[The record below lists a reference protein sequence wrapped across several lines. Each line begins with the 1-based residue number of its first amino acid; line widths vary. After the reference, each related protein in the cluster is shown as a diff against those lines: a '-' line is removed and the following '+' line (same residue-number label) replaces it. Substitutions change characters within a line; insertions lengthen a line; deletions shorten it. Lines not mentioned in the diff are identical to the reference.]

1 MKRLLALL
9 LCAVMLF
16 SVLGAEA
23 WAADG
28 DTLTVYAKSGG
39 RRSVAVGD
47 TFTYSYALKISDIYQ
62 KTDRLW
68 LDVVFDNNCLE
79 FVSAETYADPDEME
93 SSANRTGDFRVQI
106 AKDTTAFNGS
116 IGDVVTVTFRA
127 KRAGTTYIRTL
138 PQRIEV
144 QSSKESDIYLV
155 DQYRPHAV
163 RDALFSTYDY
173 LGENVPNNATTK
185 LNTSQD
191 VVWFYVKDADGNG
204 VEAGQR
210 FQLSGTDNDGKLVNL
225 TAETDEYGF
234 LCFPRVPYGNYSV
247 SCASVREDGSAW
259 FIDDSSV
266 IIPMVKGSGSSA
278 RLNLRTELTA
288 RLLQPED
295 MIDLRVSLAWADEFI
310 DRGVPY
316 TNDRPVN
323 VSAELEAGGKLY
335 AHAYLSAD
343 KSSVVLKNL
352 PRTDADGNALEYD
365 AVPGVTT
372 HYDPEV
378 SRTEDG
384 FVITLRY
391 LNDHDW
397 EKVRTEPDC
406 DHSGEVV
413 YTCTDAGCGAVYHY
427 TLAPLGHD
435 YAESGYDPECE
446 KTGYHLYVC
455 KRCGIWYAETTPALG
470 HSWGEWIVDQPQ
482 EGDEDGM
489 QHRVCTVCGERQDA
503 IIAGPLHEQHHTYQ
517 THVVAPTCT
526 EGGYT
531 EEVCLC
537 GKSFIVEG
545 SRTPALGHDFT
556 GNSATRTVIENGCT
570 EDGLVEYTC
579 TRCGEMHAEI
589 LKAHGHNYGVV
600 EQQEPDCTH
609 SGYTVTECSYC
620 KDRRTTH
627 TTSLGHDWGDWIV
640 DQPAQT
646 DIPGSKHRVCKRCDQ
661 IETAVIP
668 ASPVGHKHV
677 YDSTE
682 TILPTCTE
690 QGYTRYICS
699 CGASVIEKDSYVDAL
714 GHDWQ
719 LDPSLSTE
727 STQRTRGVR
736 CYRCSRC
743 GLIRYE
749 FLPKIE
755 GTWKN
760 TYWDVPTYEWFYDY
774 VKYVSYNDYMNGTSS
789 SRFDPNE
796 PMTRAMLVTVLYR
809 MVGSPSVRDL
819 SMPFTDVPDEWFHD
833 AVLWAYDTGVVRGVS
848 DTEFAPMNL
857 ITREQMVTIF
867 HRYAEYAGYD
877 VSDMASIRS
886 FSDAALVDDY
896 AVDPISWAVAA
907 GIINGVDVDGVSY
920 LQPLGTATRA
930 QAAAIIQRFDSWRL
944 K

>member
-39 RRSVAVGD
+39 RRNVRVGD
-47 TFTYSYALKISDIYQ
+47 TVTYSYALKLTGIYDL
-62 KTDRLW
+62 DRVR
-68 LDVVFDNNCLE
+68 LDVVFDEECLE
-79 FVSAETYADPDEME
+79 FVSVEYP
-93 SSANRTGDFRVQI
+93 SFRTGDATETVKNGVLHMEKSAI
-106 AKDTTAFNGS
+106 TNGGAFSQS
-116 IGDVVTVTFRA
+116 ISDILTVTFRA
-127 KRAGTTYIRTL
+127 KRAGSTYIRTL

-144 QSSKESDIYLV
+144 ESSRESDIYLIEN
-155 DQYRPHAV
+155 YRPNSL

-173 LGENVPNNATTK
+173 LGDNVPTNATTK

-191 VVWFYVKDADGNG
+191 VVWFYIKDADGNP

-210 FQLSGTDNDGKLVNL
+210 FLLSGTDENGKIVSFS
-225 TAETDEYGF
+225 AETDAYGF
-234 LCFPRVPYGNYSV
+234 VCYPRVAFGNYSIA
-247 SCASVREDGSAW
+247 CDSVREDGSAW
-259 FIDDSSV
+259 FVDDASV
-266 IIPMVKGSGSSA
+266 IIPSVKNGE
-278 RLNLRTELTA
+278 LNIRREITA

-316 TNDRPVN
+316 TNDRPAN
-323 VSAELEAGGKLY
+323 VSVELEAGGRQF
-335 AHAYLSAD
+335 AHTYLSAD

-352 PRTDADGNALEYD
+352 PRTDAEGNELEYEII
-365 AVPGVTT
+365 PGVAE
-372 HYDPEV
+372 HYEV
-378 SRTEDG
+378 REISRTEDG
-384 FVITLRY
+384 FVFTLRY
-391 LNDHDW
+391 LNDHEW
-397 EKVRTEPDC
+397 EKVRTDPDC

-413 YTCTDAGCGAVYHY
+413 YTCTDCGAVYHY

-435 YAESGYDPECE
+435 YAVSGYDAACE

-455 KRCGIWYAETTPALG
+455 KRCGHWFPETIPALG
-470 HSWGEWIVDQPQ
+470 HKWGEWIVDQDVG
-482 EGDEDGM
+482 ENGEDGKM
-489 QHRVCTVCGERQDA
+489 HRVCSVCGEQEEMTL
-503 IIAGPLHEQHHTYQ
+503 AGPNHKHTYD

-531 EEVCLC
+531 EKVCLC
-537 GKSFIVEG
+537 GDRFVVEG
-545 SRTPALGHDFT
+545 SRTNATGHDFT

-579 TRCGEMHAEI
+579 SRCGEMHAEI
-589 LKAHGHNYGVV
+589 LPAHGHNYGVV
-600 EQQEPDCTH
+600 EQKDPTCTS
-609 SGYTVTECSYC
+609 SGYTITECSYC
-620 KDRRTTH
+620 KDRRTTY
-627 TTSLGHDWGDWIV
+627 TSSLGHDWGDWII

-646 DIPGSKHRVCKRCDQ
+646 DIPGAKHRVCKRCDLV
-661 IETAVIP
+661 ETAVIP
-668 ASPVGHKHV
+668 ASPIGHKHI
-677 YDSTE
+677 YTSSE

-690 QGYTRYICS
+690 QGYTKYYCD
-699 CGASVIEKDSYVDAL
+699 CGASVIEPDSYVDAL
-714 GHDWQ
+714 GHDWEE
-719 LDPSLSTE
+719 SWRSE
-727 STQRTRGVR
+727 STTRTRGVICFKCTR
-736 CYRCSRC
+736 PEC
-743 GLIRYE
+743 GILRYE
-749 FLPKIE
+749 ALPKKE

-789 SRFDPNE
+789 SHFDPNE

-877 VSDMASIRS
+877 VSEMASLS
-886 FSDAALVDDY
+886 GFTDAAQVDEY

-907 GIINGVDVDGVSY
+907 KIINGVDVDGVSY

-930 QAAAIIQRFDSWRL
+930 QAAAIIQRFDAWRL

>member
-23 WAADG
+23 WAADS

-39 RRSVAVGD
+39 RRNVKVGD
-47 TFTYSYALKISDIYQ
+47 TVTYSYALKLTGIYEL
-62 KTDRLW
+62 DRVR
-68 LDVVFDNNCLE
+68 LDVIFDEECLE
-79 FVSAETYADPDEME
+79 FVSVEYP
-93 SSANRTGDFRVQI
+93 SFKTGDATETVKNGVLHMEKSAI
-106 AKDTTAFNGS
+106 SNGGAFSQS
-116 IGDVVTVTFRA
+116 ISDILTVTFRA

-144 QSSKESDIYLV
+144 EAAKDSDIYLIEN
-155 DQYRPHAV
+155 YRPNAA

-173 LGENVPNNATTK
+173 LGDNTPSNATTK

-191 VVWFYVKDADGNG
+191 VVWLYVKDANG
-204 VEAGQR
+204 DPVEAGQR
-210 FQLSGTDNDGKLVNL
+210 FILSGTDENGKLVSYS
-225 TAETDEYGF
+225 AETDAFGF
-234 LCFPRVPYGNYSV
+234 ICYPRVPFGSYSI
-247 SCASVREDGSAW
+247 SCDSVRSDGSAY
-259 FIDDSSV
+259 FVDNGSINVPSV
-266 IIPMVKGSGSSA
+266 KNGD
-278 RLNLRTELTA
+278 LNLRREVSV

-323 VSAELEAGGKLY
+323 VSVELEAGGTLY

-343 KSSVVLKNL
+343 KSSIVLKNL
-352 PRTDADGNALEYD
+352 PRTDAEGNELDYEAI
-365 AVPGVTT
+365 PGVTE
-372 HYDPEV
+372 HYTPEL

-397 EKVRTEPDC
+397 SKERIEPDC
-406 DHSGEVV
+406 DTSGEVI
-413 YTCTDAGCGAVYHY
+413 YTCADCKTVYHY

-435 YAESGYDPECE
+435 YAESGYDAACE

-470 HSWGEWIVDQPQ
+470 HSWGEWITDV
-482 EGDEDGM
+482 EVVGNEDGL
-489 QHRVCTVCGERQDA
+489 QHRECSVCGAVEQRLL
-503 IIAGPLHEQHHTYQ
+503 AGPTHDQHHSYE

-531 EEVCLC
+531 EKVCLC
-537 GKSFIVEG
+537 GDRFIVEG
-545 SRTPALGHDFT
+545 SRTNALGHDFT
-556 GNSATRTVIENGCT
+556 GNSSTRTVIENGCT

-579 TRCGEMHAEI
+579 SRCGEMHAEI

-600 EQQEPDCTH
+600 EQKDPDCTH
-609 SGYTVTECSYC
+609 SGYTTTECSYC
-620 KDRRTTH
+620 KDRRTTY
-627 TTSLGHDWGDWIV
+627 TSSLGHDWGDWII
-640 DQPAQT
+640 DQPAAT
-646 DIPGSKHRVCKRCDQ
+646 DKPGSKHRVCKRCDQ
-661 IETAVIP
+661 LEEAVIP
-668 ASPVGHKHV
+668 ASPVGHKHE
-677 YDSTE
+677 YTTAE

-690 QGYTRYICS
+690 RGYTKYICS
-699 CGASVIEKDSYVDAL
+699 CGVSVIEPDSYVDAL
-714 GHDWQ
+714 GHDWV
-719 LDPSLSTE
+719 LDPSLSTA
-727 STQRTRGVR
+727 STQRTRGVQ

-774 VKYVSYNDYMNGTSS
+774 VKYVSYNDYMNGTST

-809 MVGSPSVRDL
+809 MVGSPSVRSL
-819 SMPFTDVPDEWFHD
+819 SMPFTDVPNEWYHD
-833 AVLWAYDTGVVRGVS
+833 AVLWAYDTGVVRGVT
-848 DTEFAPMNL
+848 DTTFAPMNL

-877 VSDMASIRS
+877 VSDMASLRG
-886 FSDAALVDDY
+886 FADAAEVDDY
-896 AVDPISWAVAA
+896 ALDPISWAVGA
-907 GIINGVDVDGVSY
+907 GIINGINVDGVDY

>member
-23 WAADG
+23 WAADSNR
-28 DTLTVYAKSGG
+28 LTVYAKSGG
-39 RRSVAVGD
+39 AHPSFAVGE
-47 TFTYSYALKISDIYQ
+47 TFTYSYALKLTGIYDL
-62 KTDRLW
+62 DRVR
-68 LDVVFDNNCLE
+68 LDVVFDEECLE
-79 FVSAETYADPDEME
+79 FVSAEYP
-93 SSANRTGDFRVQI
+93 SFRTGDAAETVKNGVI
-106 AKDTTAFNGS
+106 HMEKSAITNGS
-116 IGDVVTVTFRA
+116 AFSQSISDIITVTFRV

-144 QSSKESDIYLV
+144 EGGKESDIYLIEN
-155 DQYRPHAV
+155 YRPNAV

-173 LGENVPNNATTK
+173 LGGYAPNNSTTK

-191 VVWFYVKDADGNG
+191 VVWFYVKDADGDP
-204 VEAGQR
+204 VDAGQR
-210 FQLSGTDNDGKLVNL
+210 FLLSGTDENGKLVSL
-225 TAETDEYGF
+225 TAETDAYGF
-234 LCFPRVPYGNYSV
+234 LCFPRVPFGNYSV
-247 SCASVREDGSAW
+247 SCNSTREDGSAW
-259 FIDDSSV
+259 YVDDASV
-266 IIPMVKGSGSSA
+266 SIPMVKNGE
-278 RLNLRTELTA
+278 LNLRRELTA

-316 TNDRPVN
+316 TNDRPTS
-323 VSAELEAGGKLY
+323 VSVDLIEEGTSKVFGRT
-335 AHAYLSAD
+335 YLSAE
-343 KSSVVLKNL
+343 KSSVVVQNL
-352 PRTDADGNALEYD
+352 PRTDADGNEIQYD
-365 AVPGVTT
+365 VFPTVPTEQ
-372 HYDPEV
+372 YKAEQYR
-378 SRTEDG
+378 SEDG

-391 LNDHDW
+391 QNLHAWD
-397 EKVRTEPDC
+397 KARTEPDC

-413 YTCTDAGCGAVYHY
+413 YTCSDCSAVYHY

-435 YAESGYDPECE
+435 YAVSGYDASCE
-446 KTGYHLYVC
+446 KAGYHLYVC
-455 KRCGIWYAETTPALG
+455 KRCGHWFPETIPALG
-470 HSWGEWIVDQPQ
+470 HKWGEWIIDQEQ
-482 EGDEDGM
+482 VGDEDGHM
-489 QHRVCTVCGERQDA
+489 YRVCSVCGEQEEMTL
-503 IIAGPLHEQHHTYQ
+503 AGPNHKHTYD

-531 EEVCLC
+531 EKVCLC
-537 GKSFIVEG
+537 GDRFVVEG
-545 SRTPALGHDFT
+545 SRTNALGHDFT

-579 TRCGEMHAEI
+579 SRCGEMHAEV
-589 LKAHGHNYGVV
+589 LPAHGHNYGVV
-600 EQQEPDCTH
+600 EQKEPTCTT

-620 KDRRTTH
+620 KDRRTTY
-627 TTSLGHDWGDWIV
+627 TSSLGHDWGDWII

-646 DIPGSKHRVCKRCDQ
+646 DKPGAKHRVCKRCDQ
-661 IETAVIP
+661 VETAVIP
-668 ASPVGHKHV
+668 ASPVGHKHIYTTSEQV
-677 YDSTE
+677 
-682 TILPTCTE
+682 LPTCTE
-690 QGYTRYICS
+690 QGYTKYICA
-699 CGASVIEKDSYVDAL
+699 CGDTVIEPDSYVDAL
-714 GHDWQ
+714 GHAWV

-736 CYRCSRC
+736 CFRCSRC

-789 SRFDPNE
+789 SHFDPNE

-833 AVLWAYDTGVVRGVS
+833 AVLWAYDTGVVRGVTE
-848 DTEFAPMNL
+848 TEFAPMNL

-877 VSDMASIRS
+877 VSEMASIS
-886 FSDAALVDDY
+886 GFTDAAQVDEY

-930 QAAAIIQRFDSWRL
+930 QAAAIIQRFDTWRL

>member
-16 SVLGAEA
+16 SVLGAEV

-39 RRSVAVGD
+39 RRNVRVGD
-47 TFTYSYALKISDIYQ
+47 TVTYSYALKLTGIYDL
-62 KTDRLW
+62 DRVR
-68 LDVVFDNNCLE
+68 LDVVFDEECLE
-79 FVSAETYADPDEME
+79 FVSVEYP
-93 SSANRTGDFRVQI
+93 SFRTGDATETVKNGVLHMEKSAI
-106 AKDTTAFNGS
+106 TNGGAFSQS
-116 IGDVVTVTFRA
+116 ISDIIKVTFRA

-144 QSSKESDIYLV
+144 EGGKESDIYLIEN
-155 DQYRPHAV
+155 YRPNAI

-173 LGENVPNNATTK
+173 LGDNVPTNATTK

-191 VVWFYVKDADGNG
+191 VVWFYIKDADVNP

-210 FQLSGTDNDGKLVNL
+210 FLLSGTDENGKIVSFS
-225 TAETDEYGF
+225 AETDEYGF
-234 LCFPRVPYGNYSV
+234 VCYPRVAFGNYSIACD
-247 SCASVREDGSAW
+247 SAREDGSAW
-259 FIDDSSV
+259 FVDDASV
-266 IIPMVKGSGSSA
+266 IIPAVKNG
-278 RLNLRTELTA
+278 ELSIRREVTA

-316 TNDRPVN
+316 TNDRPAN
-323 VSAELEAGGKLY
+323 VSAELEAGGKKY

-352 PRTDADGNALEYD
+352 PRTDAEGNELEYELF
-365 AVPGVTT
+365 PGVTD
-372 HYDPEV
+372 HYTSEL

-391 LNDHDW
+391 LNDHEW

-413 YTCTDAGCGAVYHY
+413 YTCSDCNAVYHY

-435 YAESGYDPECE
+435 YAESGYDASCE

-455 KRCGIWYAETTPALG
+455 KRCGKWYAETTPALG
-470 HSWGEWIVDQPQ
+470 HRWGEWIVDQEQ
-482 EGDEDGM
+482 VGDEDGHM
-489 QHRVCTVCGERQDA
+489 YRGCSVCGEQQEQ
-503 IIAGPLHEQHHTYQ
+503 ILAGPNHKHAYE

-531 EEVCLC
+531 EEICGC
-537 GKSFIVEG
+537 GKSIIVEG
-545 SRTPALGHDFT
+545 SRTNALGHDFT

-589 LKAHGHNYGVV
+589 LPAHGHNYGVV
-600 EQQEPDCTH
+600 EQKDPTCTQA
-609 SGYTVTECSYC
+609 GYTVTECSYC
-620 KDRRTTH
+620 KDRRTSH
-627 TTSLGHDWGDWIV
+627 TPSLGHDWGDWII

-668 ASPVGHKHV
+668 ASPVGHKH
-677 YDSTE
+677 DFTSSE

-690 QGYTRYICS
+690 QGYTKYYCA
-699 CGASVIEKDSYVDAL
+699 CGVSVVEPDSYVDAL
-714 GHDWQ
+714 GHDWV
-719 LDPSLSTE
+719 LDSSLSTE

-736 CYRCSRC
+736 CFRCSRC
-743 GLIRYE
+743 GLLRYE
-749 FLPKIE
+749 FMPKKE

-760 TYWDVPTYEWFYDY
+760 TFWDVPTYEWFYDA

-789 SRFDPNE
+789 SHFDPNE

-809 MVGSPSVRDL
+809 IVGSPSVRDL
-819 SMPFTDVPDEWFHD
+819 SMPFTDVPNEWYHD

-877 VSDMASIRS
+877 VSDMASLLGFR
-886 FSDAALVDDY
+886 DANDVSPY
-896 AVDPISWAVAA
+896 AQDSIAWAVAA
-907 GIINGVDVDGVSY
+907 QIINGVDVDGVAL
-920 LQPLGTATRA
+920 LQPQGTATRA
-930 QAAAIIQRFDSWRL
+930 QAAAIIQRFDTWRL

>member
-16 SVLGAEA
+16 SVLGAEV
-23 WAADG
+23 WAADSNQ
-28 DTLTVYAKSGG
+28 LTVYAKSGG
-39 RRSVAVGD
+39 RRNVKLGD
-47 TFTYSYALKISDIYQ
+47 TVTYSYALKLTGIYDL
-62 KTDRLW
+62 DRIR
-68 LDVVFDNNCLE
+68 LDVIYDEACLE
-79 FVSAETYADPDEME
+79 FVSVEYPSFKHGDATET
-93 SSANRTGDFRVQI
+93 V
-106 AKDTTAFNGS
+106 KDGVIHIEKGVITNGS
-116 IGDVVTVTFRA
+116 SFSQSISDLFTVTFRA
-127 KRAGTTYIRTL
+127 KRAGTTYVRTV

-144 QSSKESDIYLV
+144 EAAKESDIYLIEN
-155 DQYRPHAV
+155 YRPSEA

-173 LGENVPNNATTK
+173 LGDNTPTNATTK

-191 VVWFYVKDADGNG
+191 VVWFYVRNAANG
-204 VEAGQR
+204 EPVEAGQR
-210 FQLSGTDNDGKLVNL
+210 FLLSGTDENGKLVSL
-225 TAETDEYGF
+225 TAETDAFGF
-234 LCFPRVPYGNYSV
+234 VCYPRVAFGSYSV
-247 SCASVREDGSAW
+247 SCDSVRADGSAY
-259 FIDDSSV
+259 FVDDAGLNVPPVKNGALSV
-266 IIPMVKGSGSSA
+266 RREV
-278 RLNLRTELTA
+278 TA

-295 MIDLRVSLAWADEFI
+295 MVDLRVSLAWADEFI

-323 VSAELEAGGKLY
+323 VSAELEAGGVRY

-343 KSSVVLKNL
+343 KSSIVLKNL
-352 PRTDADGNALEYD
+352 PRTDAEGNELDYELI
-365 AVPGVTT
+365 PGVTE
-372 HYDPEV
+372 HYASEL

-397 EKVRTEPDC
+397 SKERTEPDC
-406 DHSGEVV
+406 DKSGKVI
-413 YTCTDAGCGAVYHY
+413 YTCADCKTVYHY

-435 YAESGYDPECE
+435 YAESGYPATCE
-446 KTGYHLYVC
+446 KTGYQLLVC
-455 KRCGIWYAETTPALG
+455 KRCGKWHAETTPALG
-470 HSWGEWIVDQPQ
+470 HRWGAWIVDQDIG
-482 EGDEDGM
+482 ENGEDG
-489 QHRVCTVCGERQDA
+489 HRYRVCSTCGETEEQ
-503 IIAGPLHEQHHTYQ
+503 IIVGDHHKHSYDTN
-517 THVVAPTCT
+517 VVAPTCT

-531 EEVCLC
+531 EKVCLC
-537 GKSFIVEG
+537 GDRFVVEG
-545 SRTPALGHDFT
+545 SRTNALGHDFT

-589 LKAHGHNYGVV
+589 LPAHGHNYGVV
-600 EQQEPDCTH
+600 EQKDADCTH
-609 SGYTVTECSYC
+609 AGYTTTECSYC

-627 TTSLGHDWGDWIV
+627 TPSLGHDWGDWII
-640 DQPAQT
+640 DQAAAT
-646 DIPGSKHRVCKRCDQ
+646 DKPGAKHRVCKRCDLT
-661 IETAVIP
+661 ETAVIP
-668 ASPVGHKHV
+668 ASPVGHKHE
-677 YDSTE
+677 YTSTE

-690 QGYTRYICS
+690 QGYTKYICS
-699 CGASVIEKDSYVDAL
+699 CGVSVIEPDSYVDAL
-714 GHDWQ
+714 GHDWV
-719 LDPSLSTE
+719 LDPSLSTA
-727 STQRTRGVR
+727 STQRTRGVQ

-774 VKYVSYNDYMNGTSS
+774 VKYVSYNDYMNGTSTA
-789 SRFDPNE
+789 RFDPNE

-809 MVGSPSVRDL
+809 MVGSPSVRSL
-819 SMPFTDVPDEWFHD
+819 SMPFTDVPNEWYHD

-848 DTEFAPMNL
+848 ETEFAPMNL

-877 VSDMASIRS
+877 VSEMASLGA
-886 FSDAALVDDY
+886 FADAAQVDDY
-896 AVDPISWAVAA
+896 AVDPISWAVGA
-907 GIINGVDVDGVSY
+907 GIINGINEGGVDY